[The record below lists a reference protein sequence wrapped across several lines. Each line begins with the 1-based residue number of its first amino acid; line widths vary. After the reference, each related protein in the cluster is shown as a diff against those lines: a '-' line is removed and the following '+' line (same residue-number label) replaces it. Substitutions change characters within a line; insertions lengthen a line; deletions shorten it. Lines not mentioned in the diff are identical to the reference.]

1 MKKVFVLLGGFFL
14 LLGTVFSQNYAA
26 MAKKQAKSM
35 TKDGWIVNAGIKPL
49 EVQFE
54 KAYKMDDE
62 VGQDGKKKYIHSSGE
77 AIGSTYSAARLQA
90 IAAAKTE
97 IASSLESE
105 IAGLIESE
113 IDNEELGQ
121 EEAESVTSVVSNS
134 KQLISKSLGRVDIVV
149 ECYKQLSNK
158 NYKVQVQLFYDL
170 VQAERD
176 AKKAVREEL
185 KKKGANLNEKLEK
198 LLGF

>member
-1 MKKVFVLLGGFFL
+1 MF
-14 LLGTVFSQNYAA
+14 GTGFSQNYAA

-35 TKDGWIVNAGIKPL
+35 AKDGWIVNAGIKPL

-121 EEAESVTSVVSNS
+121 EEAESVTNVVSNS

-158 NYKVQVQLFYDL
+158 NYNVQVQLYYDL

>member
-1 MKKVFVLLGGFFL
+1 M
-14 LLGTVFSQNYAA
+14 LGTVFSQNYAA